1 MTSRDWNH
9 PRVGTGCHRM
19 ESAVAVVSVF
29 DTGVFVAAVV
39 VVQ

>member
-9 PRVGTGCHRM
+9 RRVGTECHRM
-19 ESAVAVVSVF
+19 ESAVAVASVF
-29 DTGVFVAAVV
+29 DIGVFVAAAV